1 VTGGETAELAY
12 RTLAGLLERGVY
24 PPGSRLPGERAL
36 AGEVK
41 VSRSTLRLALG
52 RLAEDGRLVAS
63 AQRGWFVPQILL
75 GEPPSQLLSFTELAR
90 SRGLQA
96 SSRVLSQAVRAA
108 TFSEAEDLQVP
119 PAAKVLELVR
129 LRSMDGVPITL
140 ETAVLPL
147 RRVEWLLDLDLTD
160 RSLYEVL
167 AEHGLHVQRSKYT
180 VQAMN
185 AGEREAALLELTVGA
200 AVLMAL
206 DITYTVE
213 RVPVVVTTNRYR
225 GDAYRF
231 TADLFRSIS

>member
-1 VTGGETAELAY
+1 
-12 RTLAGLLERGVY
+12 
-24 PPGSRLPGERAL
+24 
-36 AGEVK
+36 
-41 VSRSTLRLALG
+41 
-52 RLAEDGRLVAS
+52 
-63 AQRGWFVPQILL
+63 VPQILL